1 VLGML
6 KNRNERNFCIIG
18 LAKTLSIIIL
28 MITSICI
35 LLLRVFDQDVPIAL
49 VLAFGISTVLSLF
62 TYSFCIIK
70 KIKQDP
76 YKKVW
81 FKNNSK
87 KIFAVALFDGVLFAM
102 YFISHNIIY
111 DVLAIVLGFSSI
123 IYFRNKWKIYLEND
137 KYSEE

>member
-1 VLGML
+1 M
-6 KNRNERNFCIIG
+6 KNNRKYKHGIMQIR
-18 LAKTLSIIIL
+18 TLSIIIL

-35 LLLRVFDQDVPIAL
+35 LLLRVFDKDVPI
-49 VLAFGISTVLSLF
+49 VLIVIFGISAVLSLF
-62 TYSFCIIK
+62 TYTFCIIK

-76 YKKVW
+76 YKEVW

-87 KIFAVALFDGVLFAM
+87 KIFVVTLFDGVLFAM